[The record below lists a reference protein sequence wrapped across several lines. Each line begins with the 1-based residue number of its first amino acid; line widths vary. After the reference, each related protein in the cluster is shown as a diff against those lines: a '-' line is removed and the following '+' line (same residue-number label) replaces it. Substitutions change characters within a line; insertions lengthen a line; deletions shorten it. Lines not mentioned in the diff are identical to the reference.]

1 MIKIRIYQINT
12 ARDVNRICFM
22 AYKDLGKIQGC
33 PEVDSKIYD
42 KVYDNE
48 VECRGLEDIFR
59 VFNVERPEDFKG
71 RSLSVSDVVE
81 VYESGDV
88 ERGFYFCDRFG
99 YEQVEFNPAE
109 CEVSEWMNERPQ
121 KISVLLVEPHKIPR
135 IIEIGNDYR
144 TLVKTIGDKV
154 EEYMPFSDEVA
165 LVCGRSG
172 NQNGAEMNRA
182 IYSEPDEETG
192 RREMLDIIFGKF
204 IICHAPIGGET
215 YSSLPDKLAQKYKEM
230 FKNPERFYRENGNFV
245 VEPYELKKKA
255 YER

>member
-1 MIKIRIYQINT
+1 MKIRIYQINL
-12 ARDVNRICFM
+12 AKDENRTCFM
-22 AYKDLGKIQGC
+22 AYGDLEKLQGR

-48 VECRGLEDIFR
+48 VECRDLEDVFR

-81 VYESGDV
+81 VYESENV
-88 ERGFYFCDRFG
+88 ERGFYFCDRYG
-99 YEQVEFNPAE
+99 YEQIEFDPAK
-109 CEVSEWMNERPQ
+109 CGVSERMNARPQ
-121 KISVLLVEPHKIPR
+121 MISVLLVEPHKVPR
-135 IIEIGNDYR
+135 VIEIGNDYQ

-172 NQNGAEMNRA
+172 KQNNGEINRA
-182 IYSEPDEETG
+182 IYSEPDERTG
-192 RREMLDIIFGKF
+192 KREMLDIIFGKF
-204 IICHAPIGGET
+204 ILCHAPIGSEA
-215 YSSLPDKLAQKYKEM
+215 YSSLPDELAQKYKEI
-230 FKNPERFYRENGNFV
+230 FKNPERFYRENGSIV